1 MRLTAVQQKIV
12 WKRLAD
18 LSREV
23 GTLLLAFAPLDYA
36 LQETINPLI
45 LAGFG
50 VAGGTLFLIALVYD
64 IRSSA

>member
-1 MRLTAVQQKIV
+1 MLLSSLQQKIV
-12 WKRLAD
+12 WTRLAE

-50 VAGGTLFLIALVYD
+50 GAGGTLFLISLVHD
-64 IRSSA
+64 IRSSE